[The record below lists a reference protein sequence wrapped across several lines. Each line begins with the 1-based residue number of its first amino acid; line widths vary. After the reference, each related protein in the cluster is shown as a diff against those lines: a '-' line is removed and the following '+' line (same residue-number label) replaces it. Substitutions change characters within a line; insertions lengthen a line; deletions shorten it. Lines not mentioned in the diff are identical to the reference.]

1 MKLNKFSVRNYRSI
15 ASQSDINL
23 QSFNVLL
30 GKNNEGKSNLLKALN
45 IAMETLLKHGHRH
58 NTILSR
64 ANSRR
69 DLNYDWARDFPFQY
83 RDRKLGRESIFT
95 LEFRLNNEEIME
107 FRDELGLQVNGII
120 RIRITYDEN
129 NKANIEVKK
138 QHGTQYK
145 KKSSEIARFIS
156 SKIKFN
162 YISAI
167 RTENM
172 AINVLRNIVIQ
183 RLTQSPYNEEYEDA
197 VKKIEEIQEK
207 VLNDIASQLKPSLL
221 KFLPK
226 LNSVNIKS
234 EVDRYNPYYWSP
246 DIQLMLDDGV
256 ETNIIHK
263 GEGIKSLVT
272 LAILKDLQIF
282 NGVSIVAIEEPE
294 SHLHSEA
301 IHELVEVI
309 HEISNSSQVIITTH
323 NPLFVQRN
331 NIKGNIIVDSGKA
344 RIAHS
349 IEEIRS
355 ILGVM
360 PEDNLQNT
368 SNVLLVEGKT
378 DQIVLSKLL
387 STLSLKIKNSLN
399 NNHFV
404 IKYMGSASNLCH
416 TIGELNQSMCKVL
429 VVLDNDSA
437 GHSEG
442 RKAIERRLIKEQFI
456 KYIGGPGSREAE
468 LEDIIRPD
476 FYKDLL
482 LSKFYLNIE
491 SSAFRGNKKW
501 SEKLK
506 SLAISAGTDLTD
518 SLKNEIKV
526 AIAESIPSNINSID
540 DIFIKERLH
549 VVESIVTAVEQMLE

>member
-1 MKLNKFSVRNYRSI
+1 M
-15 ASQSDINL
+15 DI
-23 QSFNVLL
+23 
-30 GKNNEGKSNLLKALN
+30 G
-45 IAMETLLKHGHRH
+45 I
-58 NTILSR
+58 ILFYQEQIR
-64 ANSRR
+64 GR

-83 RDRKLGRESIFT
+83 RDRKIGRESIFT
-95 LEFRLNNEEIME
+95 LEFGLNDEEIME

-197 VKKIEEIQEK
+197 VKKLEELQEK

-234 EVDRYNPYYWSP
+234 EIDRYNPYYWSP

-360 PEDNLQNT
+360 PE
-368 SNVLLVEGKT
+368 G
-378 DQIVLSKLL
+378 
-387 STLSLKIKNSLN
+387 
-399 NNHFV
+399 
-404 IKYMGSASNLCH
+404 
-416 TIGELNQSMCKVL
+416 
-429 VVLDNDSA
+429 
-437 GHSEG
+437 
-442 RKAIERRLIKEQFI
+442 
-456 KYIGGPGSREAE
+456 
-468 LEDIIRPD
+468 
-476 FYKDLL
+476 
-482 LSKFYLNIE
+482 
-491 SSAFRGNKKW
+491 
-501 SEKLK
+501 
-506 SLAISAGTDLTD
+506 
-518 SLKNEIKV
+518 
-526 AIAESIPSNINSID
+526 
-540 DIFIKERLH
+540 
-549 VVESIVTAVEQMLE
+549 

>member
-45 IAMETLLKHGHRH
+45 IAMETLLKHGHKR

-83 RDRKLGRESIFT
+83 RDRKIGRESIFT
-95 LEFRLNNEEIME
+95 LEFGLNDEEIME

-172 AINVLRNIVIQ
+172 AINVLRNVVIQ

-197 VKKIEEIQEK
+197 VKKLEELQEK
-207 VLNDIASQLKPSLL
+207 VLNDIASQ
-221 KFLPK
+221 
-226 LNSVNIKS
+226 I
-234 EVDRYNPYYWSP
+234 DRYNPYYWSP

-387 STLSLKIKNSLN
+387 STLSSKIRNSLN

-404 IKYMGSASNLCH
+404 IKYMGTASNLCH
-416 TIGELNQSMCKVL
+416 TLGELNQSMCKVL
-429 VVLDNDSA
+429 VVLDNDDA

-442 RKAIERRLIKEQFI
+442 RKAIERRLINEKCI

-468 LEDIIRPD
+468 LEDIIRPN

-506 SLAISAGTDLTD
+506 SLANSAGTDLTD

-526 AIAESIPSNINSID
+526 AIAESIPSNINSIN